1 MMQTFV
7 LSPNDT
13 PIDLSDSTPLAYPLS
28 LTNGQTKKFE
38 QHKSLVGLD
47 VGIEGGKDDPS
58 EDDYRVRKICS
69 NKVFQTLRRG

>member
-7 LSPNDT
+7 LYPNDT
-13 PIDLSDSTPLAYPLS
+13 LIDLSDSTPLAYPLG

-38 QHKSLVGLD
+38 QNKSQVGLD

-58 EDDYRVRKICS
+58 ENDYRSERLV
-69 NKVFQTLRRG
+69 QTKYS